1 VKSTVEKQS
10 VPLSTDDDGVFR
22 VGGTRVTLETVVSAF
37 ESGCTCEEIAQQYT
51 SLNLSDIYLVIGY
64 YLTHRDELQT
74 YLDRRAAQQDKLRS
88 EAPLAPQESNR
99 EIRQRLLKRRR
110 TG

>member
-1 VKSTVEKQS
+1 MKSTVEKQP
-10 VPLSTDDDGVFR
+10 VPLSTDEHGVFR
-22 VGGTRVTLETVVSAF
+22 VGGTRVTLETVASAF

-64 YLTHRDELQT
+64 YLTHRDELQS
-74 YLDRRAAQQDKLRS
+74 YLDRRAAEQEKLRT
-88 EAPLAPQESNR
+88 EAPLAPRESNR
-99 EIRQRLLKRRR
+99 EIRERLLNRRR